1 LEISTYLPLIIILLT
16 YIGIAVGE
24 FPPFKSNRTTI
35 SLIGVGALVLIGSIK
50 IENFL
55 NFIDIDTII
64 LLFSMMIIN
73 ANLRLSGFF
82 QLTAHNVIRISKTPK
97 MLLLTIVFL
106 SSVLSAIFLN
116 DTICIILTPFII
128 DITKA
133 LKRNPIPYLI
143 ALATAANIGSVATLT
158 GNPQNM
164 IIGISSKIPYLDFL
178 RALSPIAIISSFGVW
193 GIIML
198 LYPKEFTSG
207 AFEQEIH
214 KSIRIYKPLFIKSL
228 IIISSLLIAFILGIP
243 IAKSALIAASLLLI
257 TRRLKPEK
265 VFMEIDWGILVF
277 FSALF
282 IITGVLNESGVIQ
295 SMFSQ
300 WNISQR
306 LNLTNITLSS
316 VLLSNLVSNVP
327 AVLLMKP
334 IISVL
339 PDPNAAWLTLAS
351 SSTLAGNLTLL
362 GSVANLIVAESAL
375 HRKINL
381 SFWEYTRAGLMIT
394 IFSLLI
400 HFLWLKLFVW

>member
-1 LEISTYLPLIIILLT
+1 MEISTYLPLIIIFLT
-16 YIGIAVGE
+16 YFGIAIGE

-35 SLIGVGALVLIGSIK
+35 SLIGVGALVLIGALK
-50 IENFL
+50 IENFFK
-55 NFIDIDTII
+55 FIDIDTII

-73 ANLRLSGFF
+73 TNLRLSGFF
-82 QLTAHNVIRISKTPK
+82 QLTAHHVIRISKTPK
-97 MLLLTIVFL
+97 MLLFTIVLL
-106 SSVLSAIFLN
+106 SSILSAIFLN

-178 RALSPIAIISSFGVW
+178 RALSPIAIFSSIGVW
-193 GIIML
+193 IIITL
-198 LYPKEFTSG
+198 LYPKEFSSTP
-207 AFEQEIH
+207 FNQEFH
-214 KSIRIYKPLFIKSL
+214 KTIKIYKPLFIKSL
-228 IIISSLLIAFILGIP
+228 GISFGLIIAFLLGVP
-243 IAKSALIAASLLLI
+243 IAKSAFIAASLLLI
-257 TRRLKPEK
+257 TRRIKPEK
-265 VFMEIDWGILVF
+265 VFKEIDWGILVF

-282 IITGVLNESGVIQ
+282 IITGVLSESRIIQ
-295 SMFSQ
+295 SILLQ
-300 WNISQR
+300 WDISTR
-306 LNLTNITLSS
+306 LNLTNLTLSS

-339 PDPNAAWLTLAS
+339 PDPNSAWLTLAS

-362 GSVANLIVAESAL
+362 GSVANLIVAEIAQ

-381 SFWEYTRAGLMIT
+381 SFWEYTKAGLLIT
-394 IFSLLI
+394 IFSLVV
-400 HFLWLKLFVW
+400 HFIWLKLFIW